1 MSLYDFLVQSRVNI
15 DWDAYEGESQRDRGD
30 LILYA
35 MKKVAK
41 AYGKTTDRK
50 VSMKRFV
57 NAYLKVVFQ
66 AKSVSEEF
74 VQAFF
79 DMLDDDQEQTLRINL
94 MYYLHGYP
102 SRNAAPDVT
111 VERLLAFMV
120 KHKITSNRELLT
132 RSYMFESFSKDDRVT
147 SRLRDVAEA
156 LIFDQPIPSK
166 TKGKSP
172 KVEGRMSR
180 KQLVAALDK
189 CLASKSK

>member
-1 MSLYDFLVQSRVNI
+1 MLAFKVRI
-15 DWDAYEGESQRDRGD
+15 DWDAYENESQRDRAN
-30 LILYA
+30 LIIYA

-41 AYGKTTDRK
+41 AYGKTSDRK
-50 VSMKRFV
+50 VSMKRFIS
-57 NAYLKVVFQ
+57 AYLKVVFQ
-66 AKSVSEEF
+66 SKSLSDDF
-74 VQAFF
+74 VQTFL
-79 DMLDDDQEQTLRINL
+79 DGLDDDQEQTLRIYI

-120 KHKITSNRELLT
+120 KHGITNNRELLT
-132 RSYMFESFSKDDRVT
+132 RSSMFESFSKDDRVT

-166 TKGKSP
+166 GKGKSP

-180 KQLVAALDK
+180 KELVAALDK
-189 CLASKSK
+189 CLASKKSR